1 MTSDSVSIELTV
13 PAESLTLYTNNA
25 ATQMPVIGEKAP
37 AFTATTTQGL
47 IQFPEDFSGQW
58 VILFSHPA
66 SFTPVCTTEFM
77 RFAKLAPE
85 FEALNTK
92 TIGLAID
99 SVPSIIGWVREI
111 EEKIKFDGTEHIHIP
126 FPVIG
131 DVKMDVAKKYG
142 MIHKGFSDTKTVR
155 AVFIIDPQSVIRAI
169 LYYPASSGRN
179 FEEIKRL
186 LTSLQVADAFGVATP
201 ADWQPGKDVI
211 VPSPNSCEQTS
222 PTEPNPSPTGA
233 WFLCT
238 KELSAEEIH
247 TKLTGK

>member
-1 MTSDSVSIELTV
+1 MTTDSVSLELTL
-13 PAESLTLYTNNA
+13 PTEKMTLSQTGIE
-25 ATQMPVIGEKAP
+25 QMPVIGEKAP
-37 AFTATTTQGL
+37 PFTASTTQGP
-47 IQFPEDFSGQW
+47 IHFPEDFVGKW

-77 RFAKLAPE
+77 RFAELMPD
-85 FEALNTK
+85 FEALNTQP
-92 TIGLAID
+92 IGLAVD

-111 EEKIKFDGTEHIHIP
+111 EEKVKFDGAEHVHIP

-131 DVKMDVAKKYG
+131 DVKMEIAHKYG

-186 LTSLQVADAFGVATP
+186 LISLQVVDAFDVATP

-211 VPSPNSCEQTS
+211 VPSPNSCEKAS
-222 PTEPNPSPTGA
+222 PAEPNPSPTGV

-238 KELSAEEIH
+238 KKLSADEIH
-247 TKLTGK
+247 TKLKNK

>member
-1 MTSDSVSIELTV
+1 MTTDSL
-13 PAESLTLYTNNA
+13 SLTLTLPTENITIA
-25 ATQMPVIGEKAP
+25 KACADQMPVIGEKAP
-37 AFTATTTQGL
+37 PFTAQTTQGA
-47 IQFPEDFSGQW
+47 IHFPEDFAGKW

-66 SFTPVCTTEFM
+66 SFTPVCTTEFV
-77 RFAKLAPE
+77 RFAQMMPD
-85 FEALNTK
+85 FEAMNTQP
-92 TIGLAID
+92 IGLAVD
-99 SVPSIIGWVREI
+99 SVPSIIGWTRDI
-111 EEKIKFDGTEHIHIP
+111 EEKVKFDGASHVHIP

-142 MIHKGFSDTKTVR
+142 MIHKSFSDTKTVR

-186 LTSLQVADAFGVATP
+186 LLSLQVVDAFDVATP

-211 VPSPNSCEQTS
+211 VPSPNSCEKAS
-222 PTEPNPSPTGA
+222 PAEQSASPTGA

-238 KELSAEEIH
+238 KKLSADEIRK
-247 TKLTGK
+247 KLKKK